1 MNIFVLDLDPKV
13 AATYHCNKHVI
24 SQMKE
29 SVQMLCSALLMN
41 DNPVPLNKSGKPYEL
56 AYPNHPCTRWVADGI
71 GNYQWLWD
79 LSMALVEEA
88 EMRFGGE
95 YHLGTILRDGSLPR
109 EPAKWLH
116 PKHSP
121 VPHRTP
127 FANATAD
134 WLKSPGMWDNPST
147 FNQLNA
153 IDIYRL
159 YYIMDKC
166 HMTAVDMKE
175 TNIHWKS
182 AHTLGQEF
190 TDLDIWT
197 NRGAPA
203 FMSDR
208 FYAQQCEYFGI
219 KPAQLIHM
227 GRYPNHPE
235 SIKLKEK
242 MERKMGKKAS
252 GTVGTKSKRVT
263 KADVLVD
270 IREQIG
276 SQACDGFLKL
286 TLTDMQKVK
295 LGLVDLEM
303 PENIPMPVGRLKAPF
318 VDALASLIPCDADFS
333 KMTVAELRE
342 ILTHFGAE

>member
-41 DNPVPLNKSGKPYEL
+41 DNEVPLNKSGKPYEL
-56 AYPNHPCTRWVADGI
+56 AYPNHPCTRWAADGL

-79 LSMALVEEA
+79 LAYALVEEA
-88 EMRFGGE
+88 ELRFGGE
-95 YHLGTILRDGSLPR
+95 YHLGKIIRDGTLPR
-109 EPAKWLH
+109 EPKNWLY

-134 WLKSPGMWDNPST
+134 WLKSSDNWDDSST
-147 FNQLNA
+147 FSQLNA

-159 YYIMDKC
+159 YYMMDKC
-166 HMTAVDMKE
+166 HMTAVGMQE
-175 TNIHWKS
+175 ANLHWKS
-182 AHTLGQEF
+182 THTLGQKF

-197 NRGAPA
+197 ERGAPK

-227 GRYPNHPE
+227 GRYPDHPDA
-235 SIKLKEK
+235 IKLKEK
-242 MERKMGKKAS
+242 MERKMGKKAT
-252 GTVGTKSKRVT
+252 GTVGKKGKRLT

-270 IREQIG
+270 IRQMIG
-276 SQACDGFLKL
+276 SAECSGFMKL
-286 TLTDMQKVK
+286 TLVDMQKVK
-295 LGLVDLEM
+295 LALVDAEF
-303 PENIPMPVGRLKAPF
+303 PESIPMPTGRLKAAYA
-318 VDALASLIPCDADFS
+318 DAVGALITHEADFS
-333 KMTVAELRE
+333 KLTIAELKE
-342 ILTHFGAE
+342 ILIHFGAE